1 VEAAFSLVS
10 AACSLVVIRR
20 AIIAPRLGKLVQA
33 AEDVAVREIIRGPIT
48 MILGLR
54 TIMRGLMKFMTGLT
68 KVMAGLMMFL
78 PGIGEVLGG
87 VTAATLALAAL
98 TATTLQGAFDRFTDF
113 RTDHTSEGTADRSS
127 DDTSN
132 ETS

>member
-1 VEAAFSLVS
+1 MEAAFRQVL
-10 AACSLVVIRR
+10 AACSLMTTRR
-20 AIIAPRLGKLVQA
+20 VIIAPRLGKLVQA
-33 AEDVAVREIIRGPIT
+33 AEEVAVREIIRSPIT
-48 MILGLR
+48 MRLGLR

-68 KVMAGLMMFL
+68 KVMAGLMMFM

-113 RTDHTSEGTADRSS
+113 RTDHTSDGTAERSS